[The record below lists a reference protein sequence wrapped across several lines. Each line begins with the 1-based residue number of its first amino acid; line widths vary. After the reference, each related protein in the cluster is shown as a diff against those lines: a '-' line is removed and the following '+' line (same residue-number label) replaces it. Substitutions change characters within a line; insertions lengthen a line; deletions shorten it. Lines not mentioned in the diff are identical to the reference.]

1 MVKLLLYECAP
12 IGAVG
17 QPRPARS
24 PQRVGPG
31 RLRDVG
37 GAHAT
42 WPDGRHGPRREHRT
56 GSTGSGPR
64 GARSPAFDHR
74 DSLHALG
81 IGDAT
86 AARGGADTG
95 RNRSCPMRP
104 RQIVPRRSHLL
115 TRRCLLRRFLLRPD
129 DETNGCARHG
139 RRHGLRSRRLPGRRA
154 RRRRPHRAGR
164 RRGVRAALDR
174 HARHRRTAPQHQ
186 PARRDPDELGPAPGH
201 HDSPR
206 RRQAALDRLRRCH
219 PGVVNGSRRAG
230 PRLPGRLPG
239 RPQGPLAGPPSS
251 PPGSTG
257 SARTPRSPSPPPTP
271 SRSSAST
278 TPPIP
283 SVDAPRHRRDHQPPR
298 PAFAPRRRALVAAAE
313 PNRWPP
319 RFSPGWGRRPAPA
332 PASLQRRTP
341 FRSWLDCHT
350 STTWGHCRH
359 PRTGLVNPPP
369 LAIWQPLD
377 LSLPHPRLPVK
388 TKLHSSMAAIDRDT
402 QLSKHLLES
411 TLVHHRTRN
420 GKGTTRNIEVS
431 AQGARNNTPRKC
443 INMLHNKSCNN
454 PLRRNGQREHAQLGQ
469 VEHRNITL
477 LDSAYGESLE
487 SNAATQLRRA
497 RIYTVTAN
505 ITVVI
510 AYSCMQHEQ
519 EVLIFRGRTQ
529 LRRRTDR
536 ADRHPRA
543 PSRSQSLGPSD
554 RLPLHVFRPLAAEPA
569 AAGRTVLTAVRAC
582 AQPGPRDRR
591 GAAQPTGVAR
601 KALSPARPLP
611 AGTYWFRRNARVA
624 IATADPVPVI
634 SAFAFAFPWLGPPT
648 NDACPP
654 STNLAPS
661 LWMALCSRFRRF
673 GLETVEALGR
683 PRRSHPGLADDSRY
697 ANGSPASPSTD
708 SRRDAREAPI
718 GTRAAPLP
726 SAQTAT
732 CQPRPANGHSQVLCQ
747 SAQQAHDIHTEGE
760 YPGRS

>member
-1 MVKLLLYECAP
+1 
-12 IGAVG
+12 
-17 QPRPARS
+17 
-24 PQRVGPG
+24 
-31 RLRDVG
+31 
-37 GAHAT
+37 
-42 WPDGRHGPRREHRT
+42 
-56 GSTGSGPR
+56 
-64 GARSPAFDHR
+64 
-74 DSLHALG
+74 
-81 IGDAT
+81 
-86 AARGGADTG
+86 
-95 RNRSCPMRP
+95 MRP

-139 RRHGLRSRRLPGRRA
+139 RRHGLRSRPSLAAERAAAGRTVLGAAAVCAQPWTATPATVEPRRSIDPRVATRTSWALRLVITIRRAAVSQPSTACADVTPVSSMAYVALVRAFQAAYRVARKALSPARPPPRPDLLAPPERPGRHRH
-154 RRRRPHRAGR
+154 RRPH
-164 RRGVRAALDR
+164 
-174 HARHRRTAPQHQ
+174 
-186 PARRDPDELGPAPGH
+186 
-201 HDSPR
+201 
-206 RRQAALDRLRRCH
+206 
-219 PGVVNGSRRAG
+219 
-230 PRLPGRLPG
+230 PRLLRQRPRPSHRLTRLVIAATT
-239 RPQGPLAGPPSS
+239 RPP
-251 PPGSTG
+251 
-257 SARTPRSPSPPPTP
+257 
-271 SRSSAST
+271 
-278 TPPIP
+278 
-283 SVDAPRHRRDHQPPR
+283 
-298 PAFAPRRRALVAAAE
+298 PAFAPTAERRRALVAAAE

-369 LAIWQPLD
+369 LAIWQPLN
-377 LSLPHPRLPVK
+377 LSLPRPRLPVE
-388 TKLHSSMAAIDRDT
+388 TKLHSSMATIDRDT
-402 QLSKHLLES
+402 QLSKHILES

-431 AQGARNNTPRKC
+431 AQSARNNTPRKL
-443 INMLHNKSCNN
+443 INMPHNESCNN
-454 PLRRNGQREHAQLGQ
+454 PLRRNRQREHAQLGQ

-477 LDSAYGESLE
+477 VDSVYGESLE
-487 SNAATQLRRA
+487 SNAATQPRRA
-497 RIYTVTAN
+497 KTYTVAAN
-505 ITVVI
+505 ISVVI
-510 AYSCMQHEQ
+510 TYSCMQHEQ

-582 AQPGPRDRR
+582 AQPRPRDRR

-624 IATADPVPVI
+624 IATADPVPVF

-648 NDACPP
+648 NDACLP
-654 STNLAPS
+654 STNLVPS
-661 LWMALCSRFRRF
+661 LWLALCSRFRRF
-673 GLETVEALGR
+673 VPETVEALGR
-683 PRRSHPGLADDSRY
+683 PRRSHPGLADDSRF
-697 ANGSPASPSTD
+697 ANASLASPSTD

-732 CQPRPANGHSQVLCQ
+732 CQARPANGHSQFLRQ
-747 SAQQAHDIHTEGE
+747 SAQQAHDVRTEGE
-760 YPGRS
+760 DPGRS